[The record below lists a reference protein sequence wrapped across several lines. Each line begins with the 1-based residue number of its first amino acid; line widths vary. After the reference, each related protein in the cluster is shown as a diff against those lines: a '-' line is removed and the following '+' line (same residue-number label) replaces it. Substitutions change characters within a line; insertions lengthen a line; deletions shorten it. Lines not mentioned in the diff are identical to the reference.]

1 MEYSATYKVVLF
13 GDSGTGKTTLTHRF
27 LTNLFKSDISVT
39 LGVEFMLKD
48 VQVDG
53 EVIKLQIWDFAGEE
67 RFRFLFPSYIR
78 GSSGAI
84 FMYDITNYG
93 SLAHVDEW
101 FTIVEKAVEEKQV
114 DDNLPIIFVGGKI
127 DLMHMKEI
135 STKKAIEI
143 ANSKGADGFLECSS
157 KTGENV
163 TKVFNLLARLIIN
176 NKKHI
181 TQKNQNLGSE
191 S

>member
-1 MEYSATYKVVLF
+1 MVFDLEYSATYKVVLF
-13 GDSGTGKTTLTHRF
+13 GDSGTGKTTLAHRF

-39 LGVEFMLKD
+39 LGVDFMLKD

-53 EVIKLQIWDFAGEE
+53 EMVKLQIWDFAGEE

-84 FMYDITNYG
+84 FMYDITNYS
-93 SLAHVDEW
+93 SLAHVEEW

-114 DDNLPIIFVGGKI
+114 DDNIPIIFVGGKI

-143 ANSKGADGFLECSS
+143 ADSKGADGFLECSS

-163 TKVFNLLARLIIN
+163 IKVFNLLARLIFN

-181 TQKNQNLGSE
+181 T
-191 S
+191 

>member
-1 MEYSATYKVVLF
+1 LEYSATYKIVLF
-13 GDSGTGKTTLTHRF
+13 GDSGTGKTTLAHRF
-27 LTNLFKSDISVT
+27 LTNIFKHDISMT

-48 VQVDG
+48 VEVDG
-53 EVIKLQIWDFAGEE
+53 DVVKLQIWDFAGEE

-93 SLAHVDEW
+93 SLVHVDQW
-101 FTIVEKAVEEKQV
+101 FAIVEKAIEEKQV
-114 DDNLPIIFVGGKI
+114 DEDLPIIFVGGKI
-127 DLMHMKEI
+127 DLMYMKEI

-143 ANSKGADGFLECSS
+143 ANSKGADGFIECSS

-163 TKVFNLLARLIIN
+163 IKVFNLLAKLIFN

-181 TQKNQNLGSE
+181 TQKNQNLNSK